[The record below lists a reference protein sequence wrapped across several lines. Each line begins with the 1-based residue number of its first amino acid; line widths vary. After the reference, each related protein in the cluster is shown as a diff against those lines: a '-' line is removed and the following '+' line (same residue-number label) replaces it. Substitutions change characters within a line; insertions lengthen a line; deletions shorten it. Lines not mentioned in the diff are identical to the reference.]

1 MTKVEVNTVI
11 VGGGQAGLAMSEHLS
26 HCGISHV
33 VLEKHRIAERWRS
46 ERWDSLVQNGPAW
59 HDRFPTMKFAVE
71 DQHSFVSKDEVVNY
85 FEVYAEKNNVPIK
98 CGVEVKRVSKNPNQ
112 LTFNVETTDISY
124 EAENVVAAT
133 GAFQIPVIPPI
144 IPSSTDIMQVHSSA
158 YKNPDKLPAGAV
170 LVVGAGSS
178 GAQIA
183 DELQRSGR
191 SVYLSV
197 GPTERP
203 PRQYRGRDCVWWL
216 GVLGKWDSLPP
227 ATGGR
232 HVAIAVSGAYGGNTV
247 DFRALA
253 ERGVTL
259 HGRACTYEDGVL
271 TFADDLKQNM
281 DHADS
286 DFINFLK
293 AADEY
298 IERNGIDLPLEKEA
312 YDLGV
317 DPDCVNNPI
326 LSLDLREANINTII
340 WATGYSQDFSWLDV
354 NAFEESGR
362 PKHHRG
368 VSEEPGIFFLGQP
381 LQTARKSSFI
391 CGVWHDAKFLADLIQ
406 TRTNYN
412 AYEID

>member
-1 MTKVEVNTVI
+1 MAKVQLNTVI

-26 HCGISHV
+26 NCGISHI
-33 VLEKHRIAERWRS
+33 VLERDRIAERWRS

-59 HDRFPTMKFAVE
+59 HDRFPTMKFAVK
-71 DQHSFVSKDEVVNY
+71 DQHSFVSKDEVVKY
-85 FEVYAEKNNVPIK
+85 FELYAKKHNVPIK
-98 CGVEVKRVSKNPNQ
+98 CGVEVKRVSKNANQ
-112 LTFNVETTDISY
+112 MTFNVETSDIDY

-144 IPSSTDIMQVHSSA
+144 VPSSSDIMQVHSSA
-158 YKNPDKLPAGAV
+158 YKNPNQLPAGAV
-170 LVVGAGSS
+170 LVIGAGSS

-191 SVYLSV
+191 SVYLSM

-216 GVLGKWDSLPP
+216 GVLGMWDSLPP
-227 ATGGR
+227 ATGGK
-232 HVAIAVSGAYGGNTV
+232 HVAIAVSGAYGGETV

-253 ERGVTL
+253 ARGVTL
-259 HGRACTYEDGVL
+259 LGQSRAYSDGIL
-271 TFADDLKQNM
+271 TFADDLKRNM

-286 DFINFLK
+286 HYLSFLK
-293 AADEY
+293 QADAY
-298 IERNGIDLPLEKEA
+298 LERNGIDLPLEEDA

-317 DPDCVNNPI
+317 DPDSLNNPV
-326 LSLDLREANINTII
+326 LSLDLRNANINTIV

-354 NAFEESGR
+354 NTFEESGR

-368 VSEEPGIFFLGQP
+368 VSEEPGIFFLGLP

-406 TRTNYN
+406 TRSNYN
-412 AYEID
+412 AYEIG